1 MGGQDLASEVALLQ
15 GAQFVSALVAGGVLD
30 QVQADMVLEGL
41 AEAFP
46 NAVVGRLFVRVG
58 VDNPQVLSVH

>member
-1 MGGQDLASEVALLQ
+1 MGGQDLASEVALFQ

-30 QVQADMVLEGL
+30 QDQALVVLEGL
-41 AEAFP
+41 SEAFP